1 MSINKKRSVQ
11 PRRKIGRTVKSRIF
25 LAVIVLLLILIIP
38 GLDCRLLIWHYEINS
53 AGKLENPIRIAL
65 ITDLHSCRYGE
76 EQRTLLDALEGQTP
90 DVVMLC
96 GDIFDDEL
104 DDKNTELFLKGIS
117 EKYLCFYVT
126 GNHEFWSGSAA
137 FAEKMAIVDKY
148 GIKRLSGETQTIDIR
163 GETLTVCGVD
173 DPAVSRL
180 DSENALPFSEQL
192 DKVKELAE
200 EEEDFTVLMSHHPE
214 YFEDYAA
221 GEFDLVLCG
230 HAHGGQ
236 WRIPYVLNG
245 LFAPDQG
252 LFPKY
257 AGGEYRDNGT
267 VMIVSRGL
275 ARESTLVPRFYNRP
289 ELVIIDCV

>member
-1 MSINKKRSVQ
+1 MSIKKKDAGQ
-11 PRRKIGRTVKSRIF
+11 TRRKIFNTAKGKCV
-25 LAVIVLLLILIIP
+25 LAVMILLLILIIP
-38 GLDCRLLIWHYEINS
+38 GLDFRLMIRHYEVDS
-53 AGKLENPIRIAL
+53 AGQLDNPVRIAL
-65 ITDLHSCRYGE
+65 VTDLHSCRYGK
-76 EQRTLLDALEGQTP
+76 EQRTLLDALDSQAP

-117 EKYLCFYVT
+117 EKYTCFYVT
-126 GNHEFWSGSAA
+126 GNHEFWSGDSA

-148 GIKRLSGETQTIDIR
+148 GITRLSGDIEKIEVN

-180 DSENALPFSEQL
+180 DPENTPSFLEQL

-200 EEEDFTVLMSHHPE
+200 EEEFTVMMSHHPE
-214 YFEDYAA
+214 LFEGYITGD
-221 GEFDLVLCG
+221 FDLVLCG

-257 AGGEYRDNGT
+257 AGGEYSDNGT

>member
-1 MSINKKRSVQ
+1 MSINKKEAEQ
-11 PRRKIGRTVKSRIF
+11 TRRKKFSTAKGKCV
-25 LAVIVLLLILIIP
+25 LAVIILLLIFMIV
-38 GLDCRLLIWHYEINS
+38 GLDFRLVIRHYEVDS
-53 AGKLENPIRIAL
+53 AGQLENPVRIAL
-65 ITDLHSCRYGE
+65 VTDLHSCWYGD
-76 EQRTLLDALEGQTP
+76 EQSALLNALNRQAP
-90 DVVMLC
+90 DIVMLC

-117 EKYLCFYVT
+117 EKYTCFYVT
-126 GNHEFWSGSAA
+126 GNHEFWSGDSA

-148 GIKRLSGETQTIDIR
+148 GIKRLSGDIEKIR
-163 GETLTVCGVD
+163 VNGETLTVCGVD

-180 DSENALPFSEQL
+180 DLEDTLPFSEQL

-200 EEEDFTVLMSHHPE
+200 KEEFTVLMSHHPE
-214 YFEDYAA
+214 LFEDYIK

-257 AGGEYRDNGT
+257 AGGEYSDNGT